1 MSSGRAKL
9 TIAYVG
15 ELPPHPGGSAV
26 AISEILP
33 RLARMGH
40 RIHAIAPI
48 AEGAQAG
55 GERFADAHPDLA
67 VQRYV
72 IPAFAPSPGE
82 GIPAANRKR
91 DGEVVG
97 AILARMLEREP
108 LDAIIVGRESYLWTV
123 PDLTGRIEVP
133 KLLVVH
139 GGIVGGLAHGRW
151 PQADAEALLERCRK
165 AEAIVVVAHH
175 LADTVTSLGLPA
187 PDVIPNG
194 VDLERFRPGPR
205 SQALAGTLGIAMDAI
220 VISHVSNM
228 KSVKRPLDMVE
239 AARIVASRLPD
250 AVFLVVGSGDM
261 HDAMVEKCRQ
271 YGLAD
276 RFRFAGWVEH
286 AHLPDYHR
294 LADLMLLPSEG
305 EGLALAGLETMACGR
320 VLVASDIPGSRELF
334 VDGES
339 GIAFPAADT
348 DALADRILTVG
359 TDAALRNRIGA
370 AARTRV
376 TASSIVDVA
385 LAYEARLQKLAA
397 AHRR

>member
-1 MSSGRAKL
+1 MSSDRAKL

-72 IPAFAPSPGE
+72 VPGFAPSPGE

-97 AILARMLEREP
+97 GILARILEREP
-108 LDAIIVGRESYLWTV
+108 LDAIMIGRESYLWTV
-123 PDLTGRIEVP
+123 PELIDRIDVP
-133 KLLVVH
+133 KLLIVH
-139 GGIVGGLAHGRW
+139 GGIIDALGRGQW
-151 PQADAEALLERCRK
+151 PKADAEALLERCRK
-165 AEAIVVVAHH
+165 AEAIVVVARH
-175 LADTVTSLGLPA
+175 LAKIVTSLGLPA
-187 PDVIPNG
+187 PDVIANG
-194 VDLERFRPGPR
+194 VDLDRFSPGPR
-205 SQALAGTLGIAMDAI
+205 PEALARRLDIDMDA
-220 VISHVSNM
+220 VVVSHVSNM
-228 KSVKRPLDMVE
+228 KSVKRPLDIVE
-239 AARIVASRLPD
+239 AARLVASRLPH
-250 AVFLVVGSGDM
+250 AVFLVVGNGGV

-276 RFRFAGWVEH
+276 RFRFAGWTDH
-286 AHLPDYHR
+286 ADVPDFHR
-294 LADLMLLPSEG
+294 LADMMILPSDS

-348 DALADRILTVG
+348 DALADRIVTVA
-359 TDAALRNRIGA
+359 TDATLRYRIGA

-376 TASSIVDVA
+376 TASSIEDVVR
-385 LAYEARLQKLAA
+385 AYEARLQSLAA